1 MSEAE
6 HLRDA
11 AKQLED
17 KLEART
23 AEEEEKWSHREEI
36 WKAKL
41 SEAEVA
47 LQAAESKVTI
57 LKERIEVSDKQLQE
71 AAEAMNQS
79 VGGQSLSTEFAE
91 LHAHNVDLLK
101 EKQSLECE
109 VARARVEAQE
119 AAAKQQAATARV
131 ELVSREL
138 EEAQC
143 SISSY
148 CRAVEAAKTEAA
160 ELQAQLDA
168 VAINDLNEDGKGNSL
183 FSEVNDRREKVETQL
198 KVYEEKFAMLKSNYD
213 VKLAELQKTKM
224 HNAKLLSIA
233 GTSVSDSGH
242 AARLEELLATERN
255 KNKSLRERLDTMEQM
270 SLAPSAAVRLAL

>member
-1 MSEAE
+1 M
-6 HLRDA
+6 
-11 AKQLED
+11 
-17 KLEART
+17 
-23 AEEEEKWSHREEI
+23 
-36 WKAKL
+36 

-47 LQAAESKVTI
+47 LQAAESKLTI
-57 LKERIEVSDKQLQE
+57 LKERIEVIDKQLQE

-79 VGGQSLSTEFAE
+79 VGGQSLSSEFAE
-91 LHAHNVDLLK
+91 LHAHNGDLLK
-101 EKQSLECE
+101 EMQTLECE
-109 VARARVEAQE
+109 VARAKVEAQE
-119 AAAKQQAATARV
+119 AAAKYQAATARV

-148 CRAVEAAKTEAA
+148 CRAMEAAKTEAA
-160 ELQAQLDA
+160 ELQPQLDA

-198 KVYEEKFAMLKSNYD
+198 NVYEEKFAMLKSNYD
-213 VKLAELQKTKM
+213 VKLAELQKMKM